1 MKILIQKTV
10 KRNKCFVGKRKLK
23 KKNQTIPIIW
33 LKKTK
38 NSDQRKCI
46 GNKQGTNGS

>member
-23 KKNQTIPIIW
+23 KKKSNHPDYLVKKNQEF
-33 LKKTK
+33 
-38 NSDQRKCI
+38 
-46 GNKQGTNGS
+46 